1 MWDFST
7 DRENREDEKEADAVI
22 NPQGTRRMHERR
34 DGEKIGQI
42 SNFTRSSYAHSG
54 ERGVPFAMEI
64 RILKA
69 TTQLE
74 SRKYYDSF
82 VSKET
87 KEIGIIDYR
96 PSLCR

>member
-1 MWDFST
+1 
-7 DRENREDEKEADAVI
+7 
-22 NPQGTRRMHERR
+22 MHERR

-54 ERGVPFAMEI
+54 KRGVPFAMEI